1 MAATLTPD
9 QELTYVSF
17 PIEKTET
24 TADGNVIVYGKATD
38 GSVDS
43 DEQIVD
49 TDFSAKAISDWL
61 ATGANVR
68 VQHNAQRDPAGV
80 GIETNVG
87 AEGET
92 WVKSLVVEPVA
103 KALVNCGALRA
114 YSVGIARPKIVRD
127 AVARGGRIVDGE
139 IVEISLVDRPAN
151 KNCGIQLVKAAGEDG
166 HAEFTGKAFGEHE
179 LITKGLG
186 APSAPASTA
195 FSPADL
201 AKLLKHREV
210 AEQRVTGGDTVDVY
224 PLMNADPLVVKRDV
238 DPNVGGGVDRDKIP
252 AEDFAGR
259 DRSFPIVKPGDVQD
273 AAASIGRAGPDN
285 YTSDELRQRITS
297 IAERKGPQFVA
308 QLPES
313 WTSPASKAEK
323 PFGGNAAKPFGSE
336 TDETADEDSE
346 TDEEKGLKPLPSQK
360 PVPSVSGKGAKDC
373 PECGT
378 SYDADAKKR
387 RCTECNAKL
396 PLATK
401 RKKIK
406 CMCAGCGANI
416 DVAHRF
422 CPECGNE
429 MAMAEPDTT
438 KGHDFTCLMCG
449 RGLEDDEKY
458 CPGCGKENPGY
469 EGMNTKGKPSPGDSV
484 PGSGTQ
490 PVPAHR
496 EPDGATVE
504 AFEHD
509 AGLPT
514 APDSETKALT
524 RLKSVGA
531 PTDLGA
537 LHDLTCAAYHPDVA
551 DKCYPNNGIS
561 AIDLDWWQKSAF
573 DAATGA
579 TLEEA
584 LKMTQLW
591 QHATTLKGTD
601 PEVVADVRHASYKA
615 FQDAN
620 PGPGNF
626 PQPTELTPT
635 RFRRPVITA
644 GHAQLSQGYD
654 GPNTHSVPSGGISAS
669 QFSDG
674 YQTAGRAAE
683 SPSNKASANEV
694 IGYPTTPGQPTRVH
708 YQEAQRNAA
717 TSAMAA
723 MHDHISQSFPGI
735 CPLDLPGINGQPPEG
750 ARPVPAAKSAAPA
763 AELQEPRG
771 KKSKHAN
778 KSAGGGQVAELMT
791 LMRDMQTNF
800 NQKLEEITTEL
811 QTTRAHAAELQ
822 KSVDALGDL
831 PDPATAPFKGVAQPS
846 SNKNM
851 GLPAGANS
859 VADTVERTQL
869 MMMRE
874 LETMF
879 RTSPDPAQREA
890 AWTSLV
896 KMRGLGG

>member
-49 TDFSAKAISDWL
+49 PDWSAKAIGEWL
-61 ATGANVR
+61 ATGANIR
-68 VQHNAQRDPAGV
+68 VQHQAQRDPAGV
-80 GIETNVG
+80 GIEINVG

-103 KALVNCGALRA
+103 KSLVLTKALRA

-179 LITKGLG
+179 LITKG
-186 APSAPASTA
+186 AAASP

-201 AKLLKHREV
+201 AKLLKHREA
-210 AEQRVTGGDTVDVY
+210 AEKRVTGGDTVDVY
-224 PLMNADPLVVKRDV
+224 PLVNADPVVIKRDV
-238 DPNVGGGVDRDKIP
+238 DPNVGGGTDRDKIP

-273 AAASIGRAGPDN
+273 AASSIGRAGPDN

-323 PFGGNAAKPFGSE
+323 PFGGNAAKPFGSG
-336 TDETADEDSE
+336 ADEDSD
-346 TDEEKGLKPLPSQK
+346 TDDEKGLKTLPSQK
-360 PVPSVSGKGAKDC
+360 PLPSVAGKGMKDC
-373 PECGT
+373 PNCGK
-378 SYDADAKKR
+378 SYDSDAKKR
-387 RCTECNAKL
+387 RCEKCDAKL

-416 DVAHRF
+416 DATHSY

-429 MAMAEPDTT
+429 MTVTADTT
-438 KGHDFTCLMCG
+438 KGHDFTCLGCG
-449 RGLEDDEKY
+449 RELDDDEKY
-458 CPGCGKENPGY
+458 CPGCGKEHPGY
-469 EGMNTKGKPSPGDSV
+469 DGMNTKGKPSPGDSV

-504 AFEHD
+504 SFEHD

-514 APDSETKALT
+514 TPDSETKAIT
-524 RLKSVGA
+524 RLKMVGA
-531 PTDLGA
+531 STELGS
-537 LHDLTCAAYHPDVA
+537 LHDLTCAAYHPDIA
-551 DKCYPNNGIS
+551 DKCYPNNGIPS
-561 AIDLDWWQKSAF
+561 IDLDWWQKEAF
-573 DAATGA
+573 NAATGA

-601 PEVVADVRHASYKA
+601 PEVVADVRHAAYKA

-644 GHAQLSQGYD
+644 GQADRGPGYQ

-735 CPLDLPGINGQPPEG
+735 CPLDAPGINGQPPEG
-750 ARPVPAAKSAAPA
+750 ARPVPAAKSVDTPVKAPK
-763 AELQEPRG
+763 EPKR
-771 KKSKHAN
+771 KHAN
-778 KSAGGGQVAELMT
+778 KAAGGDQVAELLT
-791 LMRDMQTNF
+791 LVREMQTSF
-800 NQKLEEITTEL
+800 DTKLGEITTEL
-811 QTTRAHAAELQ
+811 QTTREHAAELQ

-831 PDPATAPFKGVAQPS
+831 PDPATAPFKGVAQPH

-851 GLPAGANS
+851 GLPAGAAT
-859 VADTVERTQL
+859 VAETVERTQL

-874 LETMF
+874 LEVQF
-879 RTSPDPAQREA
+879 RSSPDPAQREA
-890 AWTSLV
+890 AWASLV